1 MVFVGAGE
9 SSAEALFLQCPRLQ
23 CSCGVLT
30 AESPHNAGCTR
41 EFSFAQAK
49 SEGQHSA
56 EVPGICARR
65 VDRVGGQDR
74 SRYDANVDKERKEAG
89 WYLW

>member
-30 AESPHNAGCTR
+30 AESPHNAGRTR

-49 SEGQHSA
+49 SGGQRSA
-56 EVPGICARR
+56 AVPGIRARR
-65 VDRVGGQDR
+65 VDGVGGQDR
-74 SRYDANVDKERKEAG
+74 SRYDANVDKEREEAG